1 MLSLTNLA
9 SMHLVFF
16 SSVGSCSLLT
26 LWVPRF
32 LSYVVNVWKKI
43 FATKKNTNF
52 LLVLHKKI
60 IRKYVTKRQGF
71 QEIQVLNY
79 VWKMKH
85 LNHKYGKTFT
95 ITFNL
100 KICCDFFR
108 QTPAANFFCV
118 LQFWNGTFLH
128 ALFWRSVWKIFPS
141 VIWYFSWIS
150 RLEKWRTRFF
160 LRSRAKPETS
170 ECSEA
175 SIFLIKISKKNIK
188 LHEEKFSIH

>member
-1 MLSLTNLA
+1 MIG
-9 SMHLVFF
+9 HLVG
-16 SSVGSCSLLT
+16 VAGGSGEGGKIFTLHRELRVFLLHYCEC
-26 LWVPRF
+26 V
-32 LSYVVNVWKKI
+32 KKI
-43 FATKKNTNF
+43 FATKKNTSF

-118 LQFWNGTFLH
+118 LQFWKKFL
-128 ALFWRSVWKIFPS
+128 
-141 VIWYFSWIS
+141 FSS
-150 RLEKWRTRFF
+150 H
-160 LRSRAKPETS
+160 
-170 ECSEA
+170 
-175 SIFLIKISKKNIK
+175 LI
-188 LHEEKFSIH
+188 